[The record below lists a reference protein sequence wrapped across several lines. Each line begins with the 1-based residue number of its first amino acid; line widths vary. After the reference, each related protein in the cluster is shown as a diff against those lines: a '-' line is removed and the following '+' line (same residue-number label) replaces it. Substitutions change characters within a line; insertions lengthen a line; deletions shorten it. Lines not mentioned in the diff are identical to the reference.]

1 MRLSEVE
8 RRAIVTI
15 AREVIGGDVQ
25 VRLFGSRA
33 DDRARGG
40 DIDLY
45 ITDISLAPALQG
57 DAKLQFLVKLK
68 RQLGDQRIDLIL
80 APPAGQTPL
89 PIHQMAQQTGILL

>member
-40 DIDLY
+40 DIDLMVE
-45 ITDISLAPALQG
+45 TDRALP
-57 DAKLQFLVKLK
+57 DRLQQELRLGVQLERALGGRRVDLLLV
-68 RQLGDQRIDLIL
+68 D
-80 APPAGQTPL
+80 PTVPL
-89 PIHQMAQQTGILL
+89 LPVHRVARREGVAL

>member
-15 AREVIGGDVQ
+15 AREEIGGDVQ

-40 DIDLY
+40 DIDLMVE
-45 ITDISLAPALQG
+45 TGRALPDRLRQELRLG
-57 DAKLQFLVKLK
+57 VRLERALGGRRVDLLLVDPTVPLQPVHRVARREGVAL
-68 RQLGDQRIDLIL
+68 
-80 APPAGQTPL
+80 
-89 PIHQMAQQTGILL
+89 

>member
-40 DIDLY
+40 DIDLMVE
-45 ITDISLAPALQG
+45 TDRALPDRLRQELRLG
-57 DAKLQFLVKLK
+57 VRLERALGGRRVDLLLVDPTVPLQPVHRVARREGVAL
-68 RQLGDQRIDLIL
+68 
-80 APPAGQTPL
+80 
-89 PIHQMAQQTGILL
+89 

>member
-25 VRLFGSRA
+25 VRLFGSRT

-40 DIDLY
+40 DIDLMVE
-45 ITDISLAPALQG
+45 TDRALPDRLQQELRLGVQLERALGGRRVDLLLVDPTVALQPVHRVARREG
-57 DAKLQFLVKLK
+57 VAL
-68 RQLGDQRIDLIL
+68 
-80 APPAGQTPL
+80 
-89 PIHQMAQQTGILL
+89 

>member
-40 DIDLY
+40 DIDLMVE
-45 ITDISLAPALQG
+45 TDRALP
-57 DAKLQFLVKLK
+57 DRLQQELRLGVQLERALGGRRVDLLLV
-68 RQLGDQRIDLIL
+68 D
-80 APPAGQTPL
+80 PTVPL
-89 PIHQMAQQTGILL
+89 QPVHRVARREGVAL

>member
-25 VRLFGSRA
+25 VRLFGSRT

-40 DIDLY
+40 DIDLMVE
-45 ITDISLAPALQG
+45 TDRALPDRLQQELRLGVRLERALGGRRVDLLLVDPTVALQPVHNVARREG
-57 DAKLQFLVKLK
+57 VAL
-68 RQLGDQRIDLIL
+68 
-80 APPAGQTPL
+80 
-89 PIHQMAQQTGILL
+89 

>member
-25 VRLFGSRA
+25 VRLFGSRT

-40 DIDLY
+40 DIDLMVE
-45 ITDISLAPALQG
+45 TDRALPDRLQQELRLGVRLERALGGRRVDLLLVDPTVALQPVHIVARSEG
-57 DAKLQFLVKLK
+57 VAL
-68 RQLGDQRIDLIL
+68 
-80 APPAGQTPL
+80 
-89 PIHQMAQQTGILL
+89 

>member
-40 DIDLY
+40 DIDLMVE
-45 ITDISLAPALQG
+45 TDRALP
-57 DAKLQFLVKLK
+57 DRLQQELRLGVRLERALGGRRVDLLLV
-68 RQLGDQRIDLIL
+68 D
-80 APPAGQTPL
+80 PTVPL
-89 PIHQMAQQTGILL
+89 QPVHRVARREGVAL

>member
-40 DIDLY
+40 DIDLMVE
-45 ITDISLAPALQG
+45 TGRALP
-57 DAKLQFLVKLK
+57 DRLQQELRLGVRLERALGGRRVDLLLV
-68 RQLGDQRIDLIL
+68 D
-80 APPAGQTPL
+80 PTVPL
-89 PIHQMAQQTGILL
+89 LPVHRVARREGVAL

>member
-40 DIDLY
+40 DIDLMVE
-45 ITDISLAPALQG
+45 TDRALPDRLRQELRLGVRLERALGGRRVDLLLVDPTVALQPVHNVARREG
-57 DAKLQFLVKLK
+57 VAL
-68 RQLGDQRIDLIL
+68 
-80 APPAGQTPL
+80 
-89 PIHQMAQQTGILL
+89 

>member
-15 AREVIGGDVQ
+15 AREEIGGDVQ

-40 DIDLY
+40 DIDLMVE
-45 ITDISLAPALQG
+45 TDRALPDRLRQELRLG
-57 DAKLQFLVKLK
+57 VRLERALGGRRVDLLLVDPTVPLQPVHRVARREGVAL
-68 RQLGDQRIDLIL
+68 
-80 APPAGQTPL
+80 
-89 PIHQMAQQTGILL
+89 

>member
-40 DIDLY
+40 DIDLMVE
-45 ITDISLAPALQG
+45 TGRALP
-57 DAKLQFLVKLK
+57 DRLQQELRLGVQLERALGGRRVDLLLV
-68 RQLGDQRIDLIL
+68 D
-80 APPAGQTPL
+80 PTVPL
-89 PIHQMAQQTGILL
+89 QPVHNVARREGVAL

>member
-25 VRLFGSRA
+25 VRLFGSRT

-40 DIDLY
+40 DIDLMVE
-45 ITDISLAPALQG
+45 TGRALP
-57 DAKLQFLVKLK
+57 DRLQQELRLGVRLERALGGRRVDLLLV
-68 RQLGDQRIDLIL
+68 D
-80 APPAGQTPL
+80 PTVPL
-89 PIHQMAQQTGILL
+89 QPVHRVARREGVAL